1 VVGLL
6 ILVPSCGDATP
17 SDDRADVGRTT
28 SAPASAPLPG
38 TATAP
43 ATPAPDG
50 QQATATTPSGSR
62 NPPSESSAIRFA
74 VVGDSLTAG
83 DVPIS
88 GDSAPGRGSWV
99 PFAEQDERLDFVGG
113 WAVPGATTAAMVAG
127 VRPVDA
133 DVLVVMGGTNDVGT
147 GVPWAVTQTNLEEI
161 VRTAAVPTVLLSAI
175 PPRDDS
181 AERAVQTNRDLEQLA
196 GSQGWG
202 FVDPWADMSSD
213 GTWIPG
219 TSEDGIHPVEEVATL
234 VGQRL
239 AAAVAAAG

>member
-1 VVGLL
+1 MTPPGSRSPSIRRRFLALVPVVGLL

-83 DVPIS
+83 DVPI
-88 GDSAPGRGSWV
+88 PMRLRG
-99 PFAEQDERLDFVGG
+99 G
-113 WAVPGATTAAMVAG
+113 
-127 VRPVDA
+127 
-133 DVLVVMGGTNDVGT
+133 
-147 GVPWAVTQTNLEEI
+147 
-161 VRTAAVPTVLLSAI
+161 
-175 PPRDDS
+175 
-181 AERAVQTNRDLEQLA
+181 
-196 GSQGWG
+196 
-202 FVDPWADMSSD
+202 
-213 GTWIPG
+213 
-219 TSEDGIHPVEEVATL
+219 
-234 VGQRL
+234 
-239 AAAVAAAG
+239 